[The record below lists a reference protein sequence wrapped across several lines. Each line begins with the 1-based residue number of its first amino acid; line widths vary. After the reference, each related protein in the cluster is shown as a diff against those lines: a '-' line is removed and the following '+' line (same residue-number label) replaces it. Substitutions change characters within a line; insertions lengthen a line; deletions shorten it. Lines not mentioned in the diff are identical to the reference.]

1 MALTDTAA
9 GDWSRLWTSPAML
22 ALRHDRRDFFT
33 IAWGVFAVAFFALL
47 GFAAFAPEIIA
58 KRPVPGLSIG
68 LILALTYVA
77 TVMSLG
83 AWYVRRARH
92 WDTLAAAVLSTPT
105 APLEQEVTGNV

>member
-1 MALTDTAA
+1 MPFTETAV
-9 GDWSRLWTSPAML
+9 DWSRLWSDPAML
-22 ALRHDRRDFFT
+22 RLRDDRRSFFT
-33 IAWGVFAVAFFALL
+33 IAWSVFAVAFFALV

-105 APLEQEVTGNV
+105 TTREREVTGNV